1 MNIACDQPRTG
12 GAAVAAALLL
22 AACTSIPSGPSVL
35 VLPGSGKS
43 FQQFQNDDRICRR
56 YAGELLGGK
65 TPDAAAVDAGIK
77 SAAVGAVL
85 GAAVGA
91 AADGGRGAAAGAGV
105 GLAAGGLVGTG
116 TGRASGYGTQRRYDN
131 AFIQCMYASGHRVP
145 VPGSLTGLPRSGSQR
160 YYPPPPPPGSAPPQ

>member
-1 MNIACDQPRTG
+1 MNSPRDHFRTG

-35 VLPGSGKS
+35 VLPGTGKS
-43 FQQFQNDDRICRR
+43 FQQFQNDEQLCRR
-56 YAGELLGGK
+56 YANDLLGGK
-65 TPDAAAVDAGIK
+65 TPDAAAVDAGIR

-85 GAAVGA
+85 GAAIGA

-105 GLAAGGLVGTG
+105 GLAAGGL
-116 TGRASGYGTQRRYDN
+116 AYGTQRRYDN

-145 VPGSLTGLPRSGSQR
+145 VSGSMTGLPQSGSQR
-160 YYPPPPPPGSAPPQ
+160 YYPPPPPPPGSAPPQ